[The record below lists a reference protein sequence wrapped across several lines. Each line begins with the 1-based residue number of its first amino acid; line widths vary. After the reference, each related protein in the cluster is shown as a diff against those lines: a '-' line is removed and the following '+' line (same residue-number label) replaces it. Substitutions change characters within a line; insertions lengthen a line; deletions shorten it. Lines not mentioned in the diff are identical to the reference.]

1 MTVQKLFTLHQNFG
15 SSIATLGLV
24 IFLSIAY
31 LSTTIALRIQYEGTK
46 TPGAG
51 GFCHPT
57 QCSICRICRIRCHN
71 MHTRLC
77 KSSFPRK
84 YPHSILTNNSGNLS
98 QPNSLLNCSPF
109 RVSLRYA
116 WVTDTLVNAIYWSH
130 GLQQSTWSTGYPQE
144 LTTSVH
150 LCLMPTPVHAVVSH
164 ILW

>member
-1 MTVQKLFTLHQNFG
+1 MLTCLLQSLYEFNMKGLKL
-15 SSIATLGLV
+15 LGLV
-24 IFLSIAY
+24 AFV
-31 LSTTIALRIQYEGTK
+31 IQLNAQSVGSVGSDVITCIPDY
-46 TPGAG
+46 
-51 GFCHPT
+51 
-57 QCSICRICRIRCHN
+57 QWV
-71 MHTRLC
+71 C